1 MKMKESASQTNFFKF
16 LIVVIPFIL
25 VSGFAKSQSIE
36 FKWSNPLIEKVPV
49 VEGRMPGQLQNSFSR
64 FPTGFQ
70 QEVDKNIVKEANQSS
85 GLLIRFQTD
94 ADEIVIKYTVDNKSE
109 KPDMSAIATSG
120 IDLYAVDADGKFYW
134 CNGNYP
140 FGDTIIYHFSNLKPN
155 DKYHPNGR
163 EYRLYLPL
171 FASVRSLKV
180 GVPQKADF
188 TFLQTRVDKPIVIYG
203 GATVQGAAAT
213 RPGLSW
219 AAILGRK
226 LDRPIINL
234 GFAAEDQLNKNII
247 NLLPGIDAQIYIL
260 SCSNSDEKQT
270 KENLIQAVKTIRA
283 KKPQTPVLL
292 TAGNEHSDD
301 YLNQRHHYADSLSNS
316 VLQDAYYTLKS
327 NGINNIYL
335 LDRKEIK
342 FNINSLAENSDLSDI
357 GHQQYATAVEKI
369 TRKILD
375 EPTGKSS
382 TTHPRTQKRDANIY
396 NWEIRHRYILQSV
409 KQKQPKVIFIGN
421 SITHYWGGLPHGPIK
436 SDWDV
441 KNPFFDSLD
450 AEDLGYGWDRIENV
464 LWRIYHGE
472 LDGYTANYAVLLIGT
487 NNLDVNTDAQI
498 LEGLQFVVN
507 AIKERQPSCKILMLG
522 LTPRR
527 AYEERVAKL
536 NKGIAKLA
544 GMLNVD
550 FADAGGFFLKPD
562 GKVDESL
569 FSDGLH
575 PTVKGYKLL
584 EDFLR
589 PYLTERK

>member
-1 MKMKESASQTNFFKF
+1 MNKKESAGQIAFIKFF
-16 LIVVIPFIL
+16 LVIIPFIL
-25 VSGFAKSQSIE
+25 VSGFAESQSVE

-49 VEGRMPGQLQNSFSR
+49 VEGQVPAHLQNSFR
-64 FPTGFQ
+64 RLPEGFQ
-70 QEVDKNIVKEANQSS
+70 KEVDKNIWKEANQPA

-94 ADEIVIKYTVDNKSE
+94 ADEMVIKYTVDNNSE

-120 IDLYAVDADGKFYW
+120 IGLYAVDADGKFYW
-134 CNGNYP
+134 CNGNQE
-140 FGDTIIYHFSNLKPN
+140 FGDTIIYHFSNIKSN
-155 DKYHPNGR
+155 DKYHDNGR

-171 FASVRSLKV
+171 FASVRSFKV

-188 TFLQTRVDKPIVIYG
+188 TFLQTRVDKPVVIYG
-203 GATVQGAAAT
+203 GATVQGAAAS

-219 AAILGRK
+219 TAILGRK
-226 LDRPIINL
+226 LDCPVINL
-234 GFAAEDQLNKNII
+234 GFPGNGQLNKNTIE
-247 NLLPGIDAQIYIL
+247 LLPGIDAQIYIL
-260 SCSNSDEKQT
+260 KCSNAEEKHA

-292 TAGNEHSDD
+292 AAGNEHTDD
-301 YLNQRHHYADSLSNS
+301 YLNLRHHYEDSLSNS
-316 VLQDAYYTLKS
+316 ILQDAYYTLKS
-327 NGINNIYL
+327 NGINDIYL
-335 LDRKEIK
+335 LDRKAIK
-342 FNINSLAENSDLSDI
+342 SNINSLADGSDLNDI

-369 TRKILD
+369 IRKILY
-375 EPTGKSS
+375 EPIGKSS
-382 TTHPRTQKRDANIY
+382 TTHPRTQKRDANLY
-396 NWEIRHRYILQSV
+396 NWETRHRYILQSV

-436 SDWDV
+436 SDGDV

-450 AEDLGYGWDRIENV
+450 AADLGYGWDRIENV

-472 LDGYTANYAVLLIGT
+472 LDGYAANHVVLLIGT
-487 NNLDVNTDAQI
+487 NNLDVNTDAEI

-527 AYEERVAKL
+527 AYEKRVANL

-544 GMLNVD
+544 AILKVNY
-550 FADAGGFFLKPD
+550 ADAGGLFLKPD
-562 GKVDESL
+562 GKIDESL

-575 PTVKGYKLL
+575 PTAKGYKLL
-584 EDFLR
+584 ENFLR
-589 PYLTERK
+589 PYLNRKK